1 MCKRSL
7 AYCFLSRHL
16 LQHVSTRDVYA
27 CIKQTSVLTNVAL
40 HTLALRSTS
49 RKETSTQQHLPMKKK
64 LKSRAEKAMP
74 LLYPPQSNIPIQAA
88 NKLDKCYHN
97 LEDLL
102 LHSPPPPLPFS
113 KRIYQ
118 IPNHPLS
125 LLTTLRVNPL
135 PPSQGLTVGLGFQGR
150 GLVGRAGFCVGLG
163 LGLWP
168 WWPGL

>member
-1 MCKRSL
+1 M
-7 AYCFLSRHL
+7 H
-16 LQHVSTRDVYA
+16 A

-49 RKETSTQQHLPMKKK
+49 RKGTSTEQHRPVKQK
-64 LKSRAEKAMP
+64 LKSQAEKAMLP
-74 LLYPPQSNIPIQAA
+74 SYPPQSKIPIQAA

-102 LHSPPPPLPFS
+102 LHSPPPLPFS

-125 LLTTLRVNPL
+125 LLTTLRVCPL

-150 GLVGRAGFCVGLG
+150 GLVGCAGLRVGLG
-163 LGLWP
+163 WGLWP